1 MFEDIYSPYTKSFL
15 QNDPKVINVPGSSDA
30 VFPMFIDCVLAFEPI
45 RNAKNNSFSET
56 IHICEKTPNQ
66 YLSDFCLPPLTMWV
80 LLAFD
85 FGRLSIEY
93 LLSLAQFAVA
103 KNFRCSLIVYLPSNQ
118 LETQNT
124 ILFVQ

>member
-1 MFEDIYSPYTKSFL
+1 
-15 QNDPKVINVPGSSDA
+15 
-30 VFPMFIDCVLAFEPI
+30 
-45 RNAKNNSFSET
+45 
-56 IHICEKTPNQ
+56 
-66 YLSDFCLPPLTMWV
+66 MWV

-124 ILFVQ
+124 ILFVQWNDSHMWKKNVKSSAYRWSLRMVVVRLAYEGFDS